1 MHNSRLAITDPRV
14 VLSQMA
20 FVIIGINLVAGM
32 DSIPS
37 VGWMFMHHPDDF
49 RDYSWAAIFDFLW
62 SLRTGIP
69 PFFAGLELV
78 LVKLTGSAEW
88 VTVYGYQMALI
99 SVYLLAMLLARV
111 SPWRYWISV
120 LVSGVFFYTTVL
132 VHPGLP
138 VSYDLFFPLFF
149 LLFVTFL
156 RWATTEMEG
165 RWAIFAAV
173 LSGFFLAMTEL
184 SRPFVIYWMPVML
197 VLAWRML
204 GRSRKLWL
212 GFLAPIVM
220 ISGLW
225 HAHLYLDFRQLTF
238 TNHTGANLARGWPQV
253 VHDTP
258 IDETQGVAVRPGR
271 WFDRNT
277 EVHTQNSQMLER
289 AVFKYWRDNPWA
301 SVRHLAY
308 RLRELLSAKTQLY
321 SHDPQ
326 SWVFWFYGPMVWLM
340 VGISLAGAGIWARE
354 ACGRGEGIDWKVEGG
369 DIIVTGFTFYCLL
382 VLAIGEAGEE
392 ARLLISVLP
401 ILAVCP
407 LPSEVLLRGLKESA
421 ALNRH
426 REIV

>member
-1 MHNSRLAITDPRV
+1 MYNSRLAITDPRV

-20 FVIIGINLVAGM
+20 FVMIGINLVAGM

-37 VGWMFMHHPDDF
+37 VSWMFMHFPEDF
-49 RDYSWAAIFDFLW
+49 KDYSWAAIFDFMW
-62 SLRTGIP
+62 GLRTGIP
-69 PFFAGLELV
+69 PVLAGLELV
-78 LVKLTGSAEW
+78 CVKLTGSANW
-88 VTVYGYQMALI
+88 VTIFGYQVALI
-99 SVYLLAMLLARV
+99 SAFLLAMHLARAT
-111 SPWRYWISV
+111 PFRYGLSV
-120 LVSGVFFYTTVL
+120 LVSGVFLYSTVL

-149 LLFVTFL
+149 LLFVTFM
-156 RWATTEMEG
+156 RWATDDV
-165 RWAIFAAV
+165 RRSSAIFLAA

-197 VLAWRML
+197 VMAWRML
-204 GRSRKLWL
+204 GRSRKVWL
-212 GFLAPIVM
+212 GFLAPVVM

-225 HAHLYLDFRQLTF
+225 HTHLYLDFRQLTF

-253 VHDTP
+253 VHDKP

-277 EVHTQNSQMLER
+277 EVHTQNSRMLER
-289 AVFKYWRDNPWA
+289 AVLKYWRDNPWA
-301 SVRHLAY
+301 SARYMAY

-326 SWVFWFYGPMVWLM
+326 SWVFWFYGPLVWVT
-340 VGISLAGAGIWARE
+340 VGILLGGAFVWSRK
-354 ACGRGEGIDWKVEGG
+354 ACGLEKGIDWKAHGG
-369 DIIVTGFTFYCLL
+369 DIIVTGFTLYCLL

-401 ILAVCP
+401 MLAVCP
-407 LPSEVLLRGLKESA
+407 LPQKEFLMGLQASVPF
-421 ALNRH
+421 NPR